1 MNPFIAYNYP
11 YIKVMGLKHSFWAYV
26 LVDGRSFILIFIS
39 LFMFYFSCFAASLY
53 PENENVDFLK
63 CFYFKT

>member
-1 MNPFIAYNYP
+1 
-11 YIKVMGLKHSFWAYV
+11 MGLKHSFWAYV